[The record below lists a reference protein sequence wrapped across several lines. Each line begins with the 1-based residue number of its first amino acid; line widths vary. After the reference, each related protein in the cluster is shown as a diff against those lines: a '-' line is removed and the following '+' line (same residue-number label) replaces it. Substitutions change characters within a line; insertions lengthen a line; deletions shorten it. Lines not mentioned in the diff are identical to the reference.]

1 MNADD
6 QPQLKRISYAKPAL
20 AGLRGISTLAA
31 TDVLSAIVQT
41 LAPGARQGLHA
52 HGSYHGFYFVLA
64 GRARFYRRDNQLFA
78 EIGPHEAVLVPRN
91 TPYAFEA
98 AEEEVQLLAIDVTD
112 KTAQETFTAYED
124 GADIVDVELFAAEG
138 TRLSQEEMKMEPQI
152 TLTPP
157 SVRASNPSAA

>member
-1 MNADD
+1 MSD
-6 QPQLKRISYAKPAL
+6 QPGLQRISYAKPTL
-20 AGLRGISTLAA
+20 LRGISTLVS

-52 HGSYHGFYFVLA
+52 HGSYDGFYFVLA
-64 GRARFYRRDNQLFA
+64 GRTRFYGRNNELFA

-98 AEEEVQLLAIDVTD
+98 AGEEVQLLAINVTD

-124 GADIVDVELFAAEG
+124 GADSVDFDL
-138 TRLSQEEMKMEPQI
+138 
-152 TLTPP
+152 
-157 SVRASNPSAA
+157 SAARRGTPQAPGDEDGRYRIAL